1 MGYEEFCRSR
11 RVLSAS
17 AFGLCGQH
25 PSWSQNSS
33 YPTQP
38 HSVIA
43 KVLDHQAC
51 FHILTTSWQFTG
63 AICHF
68 SLENVI
74 PITHEQNIIWS
85 KTRLDG
91 TTHEQTIICRQL
103 FSGHVVG
110 SRPMKRRKNASND
123 KYTYLQ
129 THQRMCNWRHP
140 LLTAKHVRRKLS
152 ELTAQLMLF
161 HLWRLMSFLR
171 MTQWSWAHQEC
182 GAGHYQV
189 EECSSTNV
197 WPITL

>member
-1 MGYEEFCRSR
+1 MKNSADLGGCYPP
-11 RVLSAS
+11 LPSAS
-17 AFGLCGQH
+17 VGNTLLDL
-25 PSWSQNSS
+25 QNSS

-43 KVLDHQAC
+43 KLLDRQAC

-110 SRPMKRRKNASND
+110 SRPMVTRKKCID
-123 KYTYLQ
+123 
-129 THQRMCNWRHP
+129 
-140 LLTAKHVRRKLS
+140 
-152 ELTAQLMLF
+152 
-161 HLWRLMSFLR
+161 
-171 MTQWSWAHQEC
+171 
-182 GAGHYQV
+182 
-189 EECSSTNV
+189 
-197 WPITL
+197 